1 MTDCELTRRWVARV
15 CPTGYSEGTEPG
27 TVHHSPAMP
36 AITLTAVRQAAAVRG
51 MRIASTRLHNQA
63 PVYHCWPAYW
73 ANRNLQR
80 ECGDTTP
87 ERNWLTLEQLKQ
99 WAAEVW
105 GL

>member
-1 MTDCELTRRWVARV
+1 MK
-15 CPTGYSEGTEPG
+15 
-27 TVHHSPAMP
+27 
-36 AITLTAVRQAAAVRG
+36 
-51 MRIASTRLHNQA
+51 IASTRLHGQA
-63 PVYHCWPAYW
+63 PIYHCWPAYW
-73 ANRNLQR
+73 AGRNLQR